1 MSKTLKRP
9 TDLPAKRGVIVET
22 KVIETGTLYRYSSG
36 YIEHEDPK
44 GRKTDVLYDL
54 YLRRHAPRT
63 WKCMK
68 TNGGGVVEYDDL
80 TRDVAMTKCAR
91 ELGPVLYTDDHHA
104 FIFYRDSSAPAGST
118 PVNVT
123 PQ

>member
-9 TDLPAKRGVIVET
+9 AHLPSKRGVITET
-22 KVIETGTLYRYSSG
+22 KVIETGTLYQYSSG
-36 YIEHEDPK
+36 YIEHEDAK

-54 YLRRHAPRT
+54 YLRRHAPRN

-68 TNGGGVVEYDDL
+68 TNGGGVVEYDGVD
-80 TRDVAMTKCAR
+80 RDDAMSRCAR
-91 ELGPVLYTDDHHA
+91 DLGPVLYTDDHHA
-104 FIFYRDSSAPAGST
+104 FIFYRDKSAPAGPSQI
-118 PVNVT
+118 VT